1 MNPASLDT
9 SIQSVLSALYPPFDT
24 TAPTVLSQLFR
35 VIEGRYQGDAL
46 RCLLDFLIPVKHIL
60 ESVQQA
66 ACAPYSDVLFRCEG
80 WPLCLHD
87 RVVIQLASVNTLLL
101 RPGDFYLQVKPFRE
115 QSARIVLKSLL
126 EDLQEVE
133 ETPIPET
140 SYPSIFTRDW
150 LDEINQ
156 GRHGP
161 PLHTCLLSTDQGIV
175 KVPWAQVAT
184 PEFIDKPKVMASSPA
199 TPERSEAPQVPAR
212 LPSKKETSGFSVE
225 TRILPAKDGIA
236 VSLRLID
243 SNCGRLIK
251 VDQTRATNKPI
262 GWVSPNTW
270 DSRNQDLEGDYVD
283 LVEFSKGGHHPSDKA
298 LPKTNRTVQAP
309 QWTKQEPPPFEPV
322 QSPPAVC
329 GDPIPCGRSIK
340 FSAEP
345 CTPCLRRKMGQD
357 LELQEL
363 RCRYRESYM
372 AALQNPVNFESGT
385 MKVTVEE
392 SGHLSGS
399 SASICD
405 GGPQPEPSPCCKV
418 VHEHRSPCTSDSVA
432 SVSWR
437 EPGERQSKSGAHP
450 SPPASDRK
458 LHTGS
463 GTPSASI
470 KCLSGQKT
478 LTNISD
484 RVSVVPALHVAPC
497 KKTTSFGLLS
507 PKVDR
512 HKMAKRDASPTCTAQ
527 ADASL
532 AGAGSEKGPQD
543 LSVDRPRT
551 AVTRRVAP
559 ATSQGPCSQ
568 ILHSGIMCLPG
579 SRDKAG
585 RAVVQVC
592 SDHTAWRSAATTS
605 TELSKL
611 LLYFNSIPR
620 KDVRERGMT
629 IVVDARKQPPPLALY
644 KALSMAQEQVPRMLH
659 CVLVLVDKETGT
671 RLERQPGLPVEVLT
685 SLKALHKFID
695 GSQLTAELDGSLPY
709 SHSDW
714 LQLPQ
719 KLDPFFSDLREASS
733 LLHKAIRTFESNK
746 RLDTVQDVQQCIQE
760 QKTMMMSVLQ
770 DARLVGLQRE
780 GGAILARLKKEETRL
795 VYSED
800 YRDAMD
806 AVTML
811 YNQLEERV
819 HMLVMKS
826 NKGLQHLDFLL
837 KLRELEGRFNK
848 IREWFDA
855 EGEKRLL
862 EADSVED
869 SLDRVEQ
876 TLHHF
881 NQFLDQATEQQHKA
895 MALVTEAEK
904 VQGSSYPEAEVFRMM
919 VYTFKSGLADFLTR
933 AQECRAQLE
942 TMVNL
947 YRFCEKAT
955 QLAKDCRQFLE
966 KVNPC
971 NGSATSLESLKTLE
985 KYRLDFTAFSA
996 EQFQQVKVQAY
1007 TLKGSRGMRIWNVA
1021 WLKCQEVRQQ
1031 LEERLQ
1037 DIQKAQQSR
1046 VASPEA
1052 KRPVPA
1058 GPAPLAPTT
1067 SEGPENL
1074 RPVHQQHPVKTPKSL
1089 PERRKYQHREN
1100 DYANVTCFKLK
1111 FKPDS
1116 KDSKGPNLKKEAAHQ
1131 VSNKTEVTTPKS
1143 SGEASKGLD
1152 FARVASPTCEWFS
1165 WQQGL
1170 VRSLSEESS
1179 ASCSLSSHTDP
1190 LASPS
1195 TRIRGH
1201 PSRKILEAA
1210 QQFQIS
1216 RHGSFCSEDSCSRPT
1231 GDCTVDLTRVSSLP
1245 AASPR
1250 VPQTLG
1256 TAGDPGPS
1264 EPGEHSGN
1272 YWKLQCI
1279 MEELLLTER
1288 DYVRSLEYIITHYF
1302 PEMERLDLPQDLRG
1316 QRGLIFGNLE
1326 KLYDFHRHF
1335 FLKELEGSLKEPLRV
1350 GRSFL
1355 RHKESFGLY
1364 ALYSKNKPR
1373 SDALLINYAQDFFKN
1388 KQLELGDKMDLLSYL
1403 LKPVQRISKYN
1414 LLLQD
1419 MVKECGPERGQERA
1433 ELQAALEVVRF
1444 QLRHGNDL
1452 LAMDDIHDCDVN
1464 MKEQGQ
1470 LIRQD
1475 EFLVSYRK
1483 RKCFR
1488 HIFLFQDLILF
1499 SKTKKTDVGNDVYLY
1514 KQSFKTSDIGMTHN
1528 AGDSG
1533 LCFEIWFRR
1542 RKSQDTYTFQAASAE
1557 VKDAWT
1563 KDLERILWE
1572 QALRNREVRMQE
1584 RVFMGIGS
1592 KPFMD
1597 IKHSE
1602 AAISDRA
1609 INCVPAGK
1617 ECKTL
1622 PPAILPASY
1631 EHLLSQRPNS
1641 IGSGSSASS
1650 SGSHSSSSSG
1660 RGSLPPHGYYY
1671 SQSRQGEASQG
1682 CYRALGGLEEDE
1694 LDNEAEP
1701 LHLLLDSSESSGE
1714 SISGFSSSDHSCLS
1728 VVGGEAEETS
1738 SVSSLCSKPS
1748 PSPEPQH
1755 DFIRR
1760 APHLHYKPRSSS
1772 ATTPEIKTAA
1782 QHAGTNKPDGALSG
1796 CSTEV

>member
-1 MNPASLDT
+1 MNPDSLDT
-9 SIQSVLSALYPPFDT
+9 SIQSVLSALYPPFDA

-80 WPLCLHD
+80 WPLCLHNQ
-87 RVVIQLASVNTLLL
+87 VVIQLASVNALLL
-101 RPGDFYLQVKPFRE
+101 RPGDFYLQVKPFGE

-140 SYPSIFTRDW
+140 SYPSFFTGDW

-212 LPSKKETSGFSVE
+212 SPKNETSPSGFSVE

-243 SNCGRLIK
+243 GNCGRLIE

-309 QWTKQEPPPFEPV
+309 QWTEQEPPPFEPV
-322 QSPPAVC
+322 RSPPAVC
-329 GDPIPCGRSIK
+329 GDPTPCGRSMK
-340 FSAEP
+340 FAAEP

-392 SGHLSGS
+392 SDHLSGS
-399 SASICD
+399 SPSVCD
-405 GGPQPEPSPCCKV
+405 GDPQPEPSPCCKKV
-418 VHEHRSPCTSDSVA
+418 REHRSPCASDSVA
-432 SVSWR
+432 AVSWR
-437 EPGERQSKSGAHP
+437 EPGERQSKRGAHP
-450 SPPASDRK
+450 LPPASSDRK
-458 LHTGS
+458 MHTGS

-484 RVSVVPALHVAPC
+484 GVSVVPALHVAQC
-497 KKTTSFGLLS
+497 KKTTSFGLVS

-512 HKMAKRDASPTCTAQ
+512 HKMTTRDASPTCTAQ
-527 ADASL
+527 ADTSL
-532 AGAGSEKGPQD
+532 AGAGSEKGLQD
-543 LSVDRPRT
+543 LSVDRPQT
-551 AVTRRVAP
+551 AVTTATRRAAP
-559 ATSQGPCSQ
+559 VTPQGPCSQ
-568 ILHSGIMCLPG
+568 LLHSGIMCLPG

-605 TELSKL
+605 KELSKL
-611 LLYFNSIPR
+611 LLYFHSIPR
-620 KDVRERGMT
+620 KDVRDLGMT
-629 IVVDARKQPPPLALY
+629 IVVDARKQPPPPTLY
-644 KALSMAQEQVPRMLH
+644 KALLMAQEQVPRMLH
-659 CVLVLVDKETGT
+659 CVLVLVDKDSGT
-671 RLERQPGLPVEVLT
+671 RLERQLGLHVEVLT

-714 LQLPQ
+714 LLLPQ

-733 LLHKAIRTFESNK
+733 LLHKAIRMFESNK
-746 RLDTVQDVQQCIQE
+746 HLDTVQEVQQCIQE

-780 GGAILARLKKEETRL
+780 GGAMLARLKKEESRL

-806 AVTML
+806 SVTML

-837 KLRELEGRFNK
+837 KLRELEGRFKK

-869 SLDRVEQ
+869 SLERVEQ

-904 VQGSSYPEAEVFRMM
+904 VQRSSYPEAEVFTVM
-919 VYTFKSGLADFLTR
+919 VYTFKSQLADFLTR
-933 AQECRAQLE
+933 AEECRAQLE

-955 QLAKDCRQFLE
+955 QLVKDCRQCLE

-971 NGSATSLESLKTLE
+971 NSSATNLESLKTLE

-996 EQFQQVKVQAY
+996 EEFQQVKVHAY
-1007 TLKGSRGMRIWNVA
+1007 SLKGSRGMRIWNVA

-1037 DIQKAQQSR
+1037 DIQEAQQPT

-1052 KRPVPA
+1052 KRTVPA
-1058 GPAPLAPTT
+1058 GPALLAPTT
-1067 SEGPENL
+1067 SEDPENL
-1074 RPVHQQHPVKTPKSL
+1074 RPVQHQHPVKTPKSL
-1089 PERRKYQHREN
+1089 PERRKYHHSEN
-1100 DYANVTCFKLK
+1100 DYTNVTCFKLK

-1131 VSNKTEVTTPKS
+1131 ASSKAEEVATPKS

-1152 FARVASPTCEWFS
+1152 FARVSSPTCEWFS
-1165 WQQGL
+1165 WQQDLG
-1170 VRSLSEESS
+1170 RSLSEESR
-1179 ASCSLSSHTDP
+1179 ASCSLSSHSDP

-1195 TRIRGH
+1195 SRIRGH
-1201 PSRKILEAA
+1201 PSKKILDAA

-1216 RHGSFCSEDSCSRPT
+1216 RHGSFCSEDSCSRPM
-1231 GDCTVDLTRVSSLP
+1231 GDCTDDLTRVSSMP

-1250 VPQTLG
+1250 IAQALG

-1264 EPGEHSGN
+1264 EEPGKNSGN
-1272 YWKLQCI
+1272 FWKLQCI

-1288 DYVRSLEYIITHYF
+1288 DYVRSLGYIITHYF

-1350 GRSFL
+1350 GRCFL

-1364 ALYSKNKPR
+1364 ALYSKNKPQ
-1373 SDALLINYAQDFFKN
+1373 SDALLINYAHDFFKN
-1388 KQLELGDKMDLLSYL
+1388 KQLELGDKMDLSSYL

-1419 MVKECGPERGQERA
+1419 MVKECGPGRGRERA
-1433 ELQAALEVVRF
+1433 ELQAALEIVRF

-1452 LAMDDIHDCDVN
+1452 LAMDDIHDYDVN

-1499 SKTKKTDVGNDVYLY
+1499 SKTKKTEVGNDIYLY

-1563 KDLERILWE
+1563 KDLERIL
-1572 QALRNREVRMQE
+1572 
-1584 RVFMGIGS
+1584 
-1592 KPFMD
+1592 
-1597 IKHSE
+1597 
-1602 AAISDRA
+1602 
-1609 INCVPAGK
+1609 
-1617 ECKTL
+1617 
-1622 PPAILPASY
+1622 
-1631 EHLLSQRPNS
+1631 
-1641 IGSGSSASS
+1641 
-1650 SGSHSSSSSG
+1650 
-1660 RGSLPPHGYYY
+1660 
-1671 SQSRQGEASQG
+1671 
-1682 CYRALGGLEEDE
+1682 
-1694 LDNEAEP
+1694 
-1701 LHLLLDSSESSGE
+1701 
-1714 SISGFSSSDHSCLS
+1714 
-1728 VVGGEAEETS
+1728 
-1738 SVSSLCSKPS
+1738 
-1748 PSPEPQH
+1748 
-1755 DFIRR
+1755 
-1760 APHLHYKPRSSS
+1760 
-1772 ATTPEIKTAA
+1772 
-1782 QHAGTNKPDGALSG
+1782 
-1796 CSTEV
+1796 